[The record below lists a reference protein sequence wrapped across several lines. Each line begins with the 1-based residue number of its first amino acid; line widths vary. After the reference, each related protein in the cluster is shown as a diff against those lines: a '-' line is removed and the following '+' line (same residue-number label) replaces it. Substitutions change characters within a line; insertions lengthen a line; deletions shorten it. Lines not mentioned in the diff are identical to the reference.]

1 MASYKHQGKPSNYR
15 DYLDTRNLSQVGL
28 KCPRAI
34 LEAITTSSED
44 EVLMAVA
51 ALDLYLCNRAPDLY
65 TNYEAIEVL
74 LGEAATLWETRLTDR
89 SLIGV
94 VKKLMATLRGYT
106 LPFPIVE
113 ALDKL
118 HFIISN
124 NSINSI
130 CDLHHALQPED
141 WDLLVDDGL
150 SDSDRLLD
158 DDDLLV
164 NDI

>member
-1 MASYKHQGKPSNYR
+1 MAFYKHQGKPSNYR
-15 DYLDTRNLSQVGL
+15 DYLDTSNLSQGGL

-89 SLIGV
+89 TLI
-94 VKKLMATLRGYT
+94 
-106 LPFPIVE
+106 
-113 ALDKL
+113 
-118 HFIISN
+118 
-124 NSINSI
+124 
-130 CDLHHALQPED
+130 
-141 WDLLVDDGL
+141 
-150 SDSDRLLD
+150 
-158 DDDLLV
+158 
-164 NDI
+164 

>member
-1 MASYKHQGKPSNYR
+1 MTDLGQLES
-15 DYLDTRNLSQVGL
+15 
-28 KCPRAI
+28 I
-34 LEAITTSSED
+34 LA
-44 EVLMAVA
+44 
-51 ALDLYLCNRAPDLY
+51 DLY
-65 TNYEAIEVL
+65 TNYEAIELL

-94 VKKLMATLRGYT
+94 VNKLMATLRGYT

-130 CDLHHALQPED
+130 CGLHHALQPED

-150 SDSDRLLD
+150 SDSDSLLD
-158 DDDLLV
+158 EDDRLV

>member
-1 MASYKHQGKPSNYR
+1 
-15 DYLDTRNLSQVGL
+15 
-28 KCPRAI
+28 
-34 LEAITTSSED
+34 
-44 EVLMAVA
+44 
-51 ALDLYLCNRAPDLY
+51 
-65 TNYEAIEVL
+65 
-74 LGEAATLWETRLTDR
+74 
-89 SLIGV
+89 V

-130 CDLHHALQPED
+130 CGLHHALQPED

-150 SDSDRLLD
+150 SDSDSLLD
-158 DDDLLV
+158 EDDRLV

>member
-1 MASYKHQGKPSNYR
+1 
-15 DYLDTRNLSQVGL
+15 
-28 KCPRAI
+28 
-34 LEAITTSSED
+34 ED

-51 ALDLYLCNRAPDLY
+51 ALDLYLCNRAPDLF

-89 SLIGV
+89 SLLCV

-150 SDSDRLLD
+150 SDSDTLLD